1 MDVVIQRRI
10 PKVMK
15 NAKEAMKLRSRRLSA
30 KCLFHRV
37 VSWVLRAAMP
47 VIPNPQIT
55 TARSTKGAAM
65 NK

>member
-15 NAKEAMKLRSRRLSA
+15 NAKEAMKFRSRLLSA
-30 KCLFHRV
+30 KCLRHRL

-47 VIPNPQIT
+47 VIPKPHIT
-55 TARSTKGAAM
+55 TVRSTKGAAM